1 MTKGDHVFNYF
12 VKAIEN
18 MKDAVIDEMQRIY
31 PQATKA
37 IFDSGPGTHWTDR
50 HILSLLP
57 RENWKRHRA
66 AEGLARRRESQ
77 LFGDAAKAF
86 QEAMCELVRSI
97 INPDEIQGAVKNPDT
112 YKGKATFA
120 WRVMTN
126 NCIDPSAYSRL
137 FAASRPQ
144 ERAAIEQTYRRM
156 TGILMVQFPLLGRD
170 IIRTIVQ
177 DVQEYDRQKKLLR
190 NRS

>member
-1 MTKGDHVFNYF
+1 
-12 VKAIEN
+12 
-18 MKDAVIDEMQRIY
+18 
-31 PQATKA
+31 
-37 IFDSGPGTHWTDR
+37 
-50 HILSLLP
+50 
-57 RENWKRHRA
+57 
-66 AEGLARRRESQ
+66 
-77 LFGDAAKAF
+77 
-86 QEAMCELVRSI
+86 
-97 INPDEIQGAVKNPDT
+97 
-112 YKGKATFA
+112 
-120 WRVMTN
+120 MTN
-126 NCIDPSAYSRL
+126 KCIDPSAYSRL